1 MVSGQWLVVSHC
13 IGHPNRSDYVSAVDE
28 RSPAETI
35 LRTADKL
42 RALCNAGLQFAEDP
56 YQKERYEQILELC
69 AELTALV
76 DARPLP
82 DIRRQVFEDTH
93 YITPYAVVDVAVFDD
108 AGRILLIRRADN
120 GRWALPGGACEVG
133 ELPGEGAARE
143 VWEETGCRIA
153 LCGLLGLFDNN
164 LHGGEGPHHFYC
176 LLFAGQFIE
185 GAPIVTR
192 ETLDVGWF
200 AQQEAPWDAL
210 HAAHPARIRFA
221 FEWKRD
227 PSLRP
232 FYDQPQREPQPTWQ
246 HSGGVRV
253 EE

>member
-1 MVSGQWLVVSHC
+1 M
-13 IGHPNRSDYVSAVDE
+13 SAVDE

-42 RALCNAGLQFAEDP
+42 RALCNSGLRYADNP
-56 YQKERYEQILELC
+56 YRKESLEQMLELC

-76 DARPLP
+76 DVRPLP
-82 DIRRQVFEDTH
+82 EIRRRFFEDTR
-93 YITPYAVVDVAVFDD
+93 YLTPYAVVDTAVFDD
-108 AGRILLIRRADN
+108 ADRILLIQRGDN
-120 GRWALPGGACEVG
+120 GRWALPGGWCEVG
-133 ELPGEGAARE
+133 ELPGEGAVRE

-153 LCGLLGLFDNN
+153 LSGLLGLFDNN
-164 LHGGEGPHHFYC
+164 LHGGEGPHHLYC

-200 AQQEAPWDAL
+200 AQQEVQWDAL

-246 HSGGVRV
+246 HS
-253 EE
+253 